1 MIRFIVAD
9 LRRLWA
15 GAVVVVLLVALAT
28 ALGVTVTLQER
39 ALRLGSARA
48 ADKFD
53 LVIGAA
59 GSETQLVL
67 SSVFLQPAPLPLM
80 PGEVLAKL
88 SKDPRVAWVAPVGF
102 GDSFSGYP
110 LVGTTRALISS
121 TVSGFAE
128 GRMFEKEGEAVIG
141 SAVKLPTGA
150 QIKPMH
156 GTADTGGET
165 HAGVVYQVTGRLKPT
180 GTPWDRAI
188 LVPIQ
193 AVWHVHGLGHE
204 HGHEEEEHHEGET
217 PGVTPAA
224 AATDEH
230 GHGPIEAAREHGH
243 DHDHDHDHEHG
254 MAAVAGHGGHDDED
268 HDHGGIEADA
278 PVVEDFGAGAPGLP
292 AVLVK
297 PRTIA
302 DAYKLRQEYRS
313 GNTLAVF
320 PGEVLTRLYATL
332 GDAKLVLSAVAAG
345 SQGLVAAALVMV
357 TVTHIGQRRRQIGAL
372 RAFGAPRLSVFAI
385 VWLELF
391 VLVAL
396 GIGLGFL
403 LGLFAA
409 QVIAGIFTA
418 RSGVIL
424 PVGFASEDL
433 RLALALLG
441 VAAAL
446 ATLPAI
452 LAYRQSPAT
461 ALRA

>member
-1 MIRFIVAD
+1 MIRFILAD

-67 SSVFLQPAPLPLM
+67 SSIFLQPAPLPLM

-88 SKDPRVAWVAPVGF
+88 SKDPRVTWVAPVGF
-102 GDSFSGYP
+102 GDSFAGYP
-110 LVGTTRALISS
+110 LVGTTRALIGS
-121 TVSGFAE
+121 TVSGFAA
-128 GRMFEKEGEAVIG
+128 GRMFEREGEAVIG
-141 SAVKLPTGA
+141 AAVNLSVGA
-150 QIKPMH
+150 EIKPMH
-156 GTADTGGET
+156 GTAQMGGET
-165 HAGVVYQVTGRLKPT
+165 HAGVVYHVTGKLPPT

-193 AVWHVHGLGHE
+193 AVWHVHGLGHDHE
-204 HGHEEEEHHEGET
+204 HEEEEHHEGEALQ
-217 PGVTPAA
+217 VTQAA
-224 AATDEH
+224 AADEH
-230 GHGPIEAAREHGH
+230 GHTPLEATREHAGDLRHEGEAAE
-243 DHDHDHDHEHG
+243 
-254 MAAVAGHGGHDDED
+254 AGGHDEHADED
-268 HDHGGIEADA
+268 HDHHGTIDADA
-278 PVVEDFGAGAPGLP
+278 SIDENFAADAPGLP

-297 PRTIA
+297 PKTIA
-302 DAYKLRQEYRS
+302 DAYKLRQEYRN

-320 PGEVLTRLYATL
+320 PGEVLTSLYATL
-332 GDAKLVLSAVAAG
+332 GDARMVLSAVAAG
-345 SQGLVAAALVMV
+345 SQGLVAAALVLV

-391 VLVAL
+391 LLVAV

-403 LGLFAA
+403 TGLAA
-409 QVIAGIFTA
+409 ARLIADAFTV
-418 RSGVIL
+418 RSGIIL
-424 PVGFASEDL
+424 PVGFTGEDW
-433 RLALALLG
+433 RMALILLG
-441 VAAAL
+441 AAAVL
-446 ATLPAI
+446 SAVPAI
-452 LAYRQSPAT
+452 LAYRQSPAA

>member
-1 MIRFIVAD
+1 MIRFIFAD

-53 LVIGAA
+53 MVIGAA

-67 SSVFLQPAPLPLM
+67 SSVFLQAAPLPLM

-88 SKDPRVAWVAPVGF
+88 SRDPRVAWAAPVGF
-102 GDSFSGYP
+102 GDSFAGYP
-110 LVGTTRALISS
+110 LVGTTSALIAS

-141 SAVKLPTGA
+141 AAVKLPVSA
-150 QIKPMH
+150 EVKPMH
-156 GTADTGGET
+156 GTAEMGGET
-165 HAGVVYQVTGRLKPT
+165 HAGVVYHVTGRLQPT

-204 HGHEEEEHHEGET
+204 HEEEDHHEGEA
-217 PGVTPAA
+217 PELTPAA
-224 AATDEH
+224 AEIDEH
-230 GHGPIEAAREHGH
+230 GHTPLGAAREHAEEPGH
-243 DHDHDHDHEHG
+243 DGEAAAADTHDEDG
-254 MAAVAGHGGHDDED
+254 DED
-268 HDHGGIEADA
+268 HHHGTIDADA
-278 PVVEDFGAGAPGLP
+278 PVVEDFAAEAPGLP

-297 PRTIA
+297 PKTIA
-302 DAYKLRQEYRS
+302 DAYKLRQEYRN

-320 PGEVLTRLYATL
+320 PGEVLTGLYATL
-332 GDAKLVLSAVAAG
+332 GDAKLVLGAVAAG
-345 SQGLVAAALVMV
+345 SQGLVAAALVLV

-372 RAFGAPRLSVFAI
+372 RAFGAPRLSVFGI

-391 VLVAL
+391 LLVAL
-396 GIGLGFL
+396 GIVLGFL
-403 LGLFAA
+403 VGLIAA
-409 QVIAGIFTA
+409 RMIANVFTQQSGI
-418 RSGVIL
+418 VL
-424 PVGFASEDL
+424 PVGFTAEDL
-433 RLALALLG
+433 RTAGLLLLT
-441 VAAAL
+441 AAVLSAV
-446 ATLPAI
+446 PAF